1 MRGLRRELRAVQQN
15 IAALCYQRN
24 EVQLEQLA
32 YLGCARDEWQ
42 LAWEAKLADLG
53 QRRMELEEEERGLL
67 RVWLATEM
75 NCCI

>member
-1 MRGLRRELRAVQQN
+1 MRGLHCELRAVQQS

-24 EVQLEQLA
+24 EVLLEQLA

-53 QRRMELEEEERGLL
+53 RRKVELEGVEQGLL
-67 RVWLATEM
+67 RISGSLG
-75 NCCI
+75 